1 MLMEGLEMKDATGRE
16 GLSAGAI
23 AKELATTP
31 AAVKKALAALK
42 VDADFIKAGCAYY
55 YSERMPKIKAALG

>member
-1 MLMEGLEMKDATGRE
+1 MVKDATGRE

-31 AAVKKALAALK
+31 GAVKEALAALK
-42 VDADFIKAGCAYY
+42 VDADFVKAGCAYY
-55 YSERMPKIKAALG
+55 YADRMPRINQALA